1 METDPL
7 ILLHRI
13 GTGPQPVTTS
23 DASEGCGLPSSLE
36 HYGFELKESSEEDR
50 RIYER

>member
-1 METDPL
+1 METDPS

-13 GTGPQPVTTS
+13 GTGPPPVTTN

-36 HYGFELKESSEEDR
+36 YHGFELKESSEEDR
-50 RIYER
+50 KIYER